1 LLRFDG
7 HSYFQLRRVRLRRI
21 FDAAAAFLLIAAFSA
36 APAAAM
42 KNKDEE
48 ATLLSVNAQQVMA
61 PEVSAEASILIEADT
76 GAVLAEKNA
85 DRKMRIASTT
95 KMLTALVV
103 LEHCDTAETVA
114 IGADFPAVEGSSMY
128 LKPGET
134 LTVLDLLYG
143 LMLAS
148 GNDAAVALAKH
159 TAGSVDAFAAL
170 MNARAAAL
178 GCSGS
183 HFVNPHGLD
192 AENHYATARD
202 LALIAREAMRNE
214 TFRTIV
220 STKYITVAGRFLKNH
235 NKLLWNCQGAL
246 GIKTGYTANAGRS
259 LVSCAERDGMTLLC
273 VTLSAPND
281 WQDHDALYGWGY
293 DHYGVVRIGAG
304 NMPAQAV
311 PVISGLKETA
321 AICPL
326 ETLTLVYE
334 VSDKV
339 GLTWEIKKF
348 AYAPVLRGETAGQVV
363 ITKNGETIKTV
374 PLIYIEN
381 VLLDEAIPLTTL
393 EKIKRHLLGAE
404 DT

>member
-1 LLRFDG
+1 MRFDG
-7 HSYFQLRRVRLRRI
+7 HRFFRLRRRRLRRI
-21 FDAAAAFLLIAAFSA
+21 FDAAAAVIIIAALSPT
-36 APAAAM
+36 PAAARSI
-42 KNKDEE
+42 NDEGT
-48 ATLLSVNAQQVMA
+48 APFSLNAQQVMA

-76 GAVLAEKNA
+76 GTVLAEKNA

-103 LEHCDTAETVA
+103 LEHCDTAETVT
-114 IGADFPAVEGSSMY
+114 IGADFPVVEGSSMY

-148 GNDAAVALAKH
+148 GNDAAVALAKY

-192 AENHYATARD
+192 AEGHYATARD
-202 LALIAREAMRNE
+202 LALIAREAMRNQ
-214 TFRTIV
+214 TFRTVV

-246 GIKTGYTANAGRS
+246 GIKTGYTSSAGRS

-281 WQDHDALYGWGY
+281 WHDHEALYGWGY
-293 DHYGVVRIGAG
+293 DHYRVVRIGAD
-304 NMPAQAV
+304 NMPAQSV
-311 PVISGLKETA
+311 PVISGLKDTA
-321 AICPL
+321 AICPM
-326 ETLTLVYE
+326 ETLTLVFE
-334 VSDKV
+334 AGDKV

-348 AYAPVLRGETAGQVV
+348 AYAPLLTGEPAGQAV
-363 ITKNGETIKTV
+363 ITKNGETIRIV
-374 PLIYIEN
+374 PLIYIED
-381 VLLDEAIPLTTL
+381 VLLDETIPLTTL
-393 EKIKRHLLGAE
+393 EKIKRQLFGPE
-404 DT
+404 DS